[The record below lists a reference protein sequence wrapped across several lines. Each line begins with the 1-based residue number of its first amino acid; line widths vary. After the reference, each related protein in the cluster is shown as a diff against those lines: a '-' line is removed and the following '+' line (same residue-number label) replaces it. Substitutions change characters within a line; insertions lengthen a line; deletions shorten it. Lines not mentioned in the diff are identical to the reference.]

1 LSGTSDTKGGTETRP
16 VADVGCACGRVHSR
30 PHRRRSPKGSE
41 PDLAERVTDAI
52 IAGNAEPVDGFG
64 WSRRLSRDCAHP
76 VRVAA
81 NDGKQLFAERY
92 VRCRKCKPC
101 LRARTNYWGFAG
113 MEQTRLAA
121 GAGGRTW
128 FGTLTLDADWQEEF
142 LHRAR
147 MAHGDPCAAW
157 WDEPH
162 CDERFARV
170 RDELL
175 KELQKYWKRLRKA
188 GHRFKY
194 LAVFERH
201 KSGLPHVHWL
211 LHEQTRILKKD
222 LQAEWPYGFTNVSIV
237 GGRSAGAADPRKAAW
252 YVVKYLSKSVQSRQ
266 VASSGYKPVKR
277 SRA

>member
-64 WSRRLSRDCAHP
+64 WSLRLSRDC
-76 VRVAA
+76 
-81 NDGKQLFAERY
+81 
-92 VRCRKCKPC
+92 
-101 LRARTNYWGFAG
+101 ARTNYWGFAG